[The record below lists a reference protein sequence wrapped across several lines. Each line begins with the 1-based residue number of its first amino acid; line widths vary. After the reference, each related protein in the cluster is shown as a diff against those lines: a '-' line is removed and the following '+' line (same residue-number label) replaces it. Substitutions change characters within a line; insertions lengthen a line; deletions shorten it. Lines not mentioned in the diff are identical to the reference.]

1 MTLPA
6 SDFPYVIQHEVI
18 FHDIDVMGHVN
29 NSNFFI
35 FMETARTKYLTK
47 FIELNEDLGALPV
60 ILGDARCRFLSPA
73 HYGEILTIG
82 VGVTRF
88 GNKSFD
94 LGYQIVGQD
103 GRMIAVGYTTLV
115 MYDYAHGQ
123 SAVIPEKFK
132 QDVMAFQKDWQMPA
146 ASL

>member
-60 ILGDARCRFLSPA
+60 ILETLAVVFCRPPTM
-73 HYGEILTIG
+73 E
-82 VGVTRF
+82 RF
-88 GNKSFD
+88 NDWSWRYPFW
-94 LGYQIVGQD
+94 QQ
-103 GRMIAVGYTTLV
+103 
-115 MYDYAHGQ
+115 
-123 SAVIPEKFK
+123 KF
-132 QDVMAFQKDWQMPA
+132 
-146 ASL
+146 